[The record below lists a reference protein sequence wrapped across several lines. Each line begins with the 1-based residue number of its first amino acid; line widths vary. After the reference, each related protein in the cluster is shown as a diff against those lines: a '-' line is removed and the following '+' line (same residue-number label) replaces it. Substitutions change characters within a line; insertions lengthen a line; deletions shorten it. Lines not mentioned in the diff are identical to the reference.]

1 MITRFKICRWTFQT
15 RAAADNLPRIA
26 VIAAGLREPHLNY
39 ERTDTAA
46 KYAQK
51 CDGITPEGHL
61 CQNESNCKSSGDS
74 RIENKAAP
82 KRNNPLGQVHCC
94 CRFRRRHLKRCRP
107 KSASGNC
114 EHSRHYFGPK
124 NGLGSAKNLLGSN
137 HRRAQ
142 AAKRGQQYSHRCC
155 SSSTK
160 TLDEAHENQRFH

>member
-1 MITRFKICRWTFQT
+1 
-15 RAAADNLPRIA
+15 
-26 VIAAGLREPHLNY
+26 
-39 ERTDTAA
+39 
-46 KYAQK
+46 
-51 CDGITPEGHL
+51 L

-114 EHSRHYFGPK
+114 EDSRHYFGPK

-142 AAKRGQQYSHRCC
+142 AAKRGEQHSHHDAATAAPKHWMTKLMKTAFVSQFSVISFRNSHSHT
-155 SSSTK
+155 SSLTHARIFQIRARSK
-160 TLDEAHENQRFH
+160 RVAPPLF